1 MTPFELP
8 FMTSTEGAGSN
19 GAAYRAHSSRNLRAA
34 VYLRP
39 PPRTA
44 SVVLLVATSRR
55 PPAKKTAPAKTPRIA
70 VPGGKQSATKSDA
83 PSPLLRL
90 TATADPEVFLN
101 SSGMLVNAKGVWV
114 GLAKSQETE
123 EAAEIRVLGE
133 KADTPAKVMKRIA
146 LDTAL
151 PLGMRLDAAK
161 NAAPYFDKKTPVAV
175 EQTNQDFTLD
185 LAAIAKLPRP
195 ERIALLKT
203 LEKMGVDLGGKA

>member
-1 MTPFELP
+1 
-8 FMTSTEGAGSN
+8 
-19 GAAYRAHSSRNLRAA
+19 
-34 VYLRP
+34 
-39 PPRTA
+39 
-44 SVVLLVATSRR
+44 
-55 PPAKKTAPAKTPRIA
+55 
-70 VPGGKQSATKSDA
+70 
-83 PSPLLRL
+83 L